1 MSESQKSP
9 PHWIDHERTSIS
21 SEAAGAQS
29 FHLEQRQPALRVLV
43 SQQPATVALFVIS
56 SVFSS
61 RATFESLRMS
71 YLASIRSVALVALG
85 VLNLKHSHPT
95 TDSSTPQQQF
105 NHLNPSQALDLVK
118 LPPIPNRDTIGT
130 IAEPRSPLKHPDRRH
145 GEVDPSACAESGTR
159 PLPQHCWASR
169 LVLGLTKCP

>member
-21 SEAAGAQS
+21 SGAAGAQS

-43 SQQPATVALFVIS
+43 SQQPATVAPFV
-56 SVFSS
+56 SVVGLLKLVNF
-61 RATFESLRMS
+61 RVATDVVPRFHP
-71 YLASIRSVALVALG
+71 IRRPGCIGCTQPQTLV
-85 VLNLKHSHPT
+85 PY
-95 TDSSTPQQQF
+95 DSSTPQQQF